1 MAQGTVAATGGKGG
15 TGSGAGGKGSS
26 TVSLIPD
33 ELTEFR
39 QYESLLRFRDQ
50 VVAGSHPRIT
60 PTHSLGKAASST
72 GPPPSAAPGTSQT
85 AAVNAYVNGSRPVVD
100 NSKAYQANM
109 QKPPVS
115 TIHNLPGLGS
125 LSGSS
130 NGPSRSFGSGKPE
143 INPILLEKSEDLK
156 KAEMQLHRQR
166 VERSLRDQI
175 EQRRA
180 SHKASLQA
188 SEQLA
193 EFDIADVMA
202 RAMALVQAT
211 SAQSTDDTAANASAL
226 SDSFDDNTFYSSQHD
241 TPDSRMVSRLPN
253 ESDDERMRDGSP
265 YEPELD
271 MEPVV
276 PVQLAQ
282 PAPAPA
288 ETLLHSAILR
298 QQLSSSTPNSSSAI
312 SQASGANVP
321 DFWGPGRHVRQ
332 LLPPGVISS
341 QGSGTGYRSEES
353 GNTGKEQTA
362 DLHDLARVNERLL
375 SQVQGRRDSPLV
387 RAHDLSPV
395 APQPAHVSP
404 LAIARQRPMAGL
416 SDSDT
421 RRATP
426 AQVAALRKQH
436 STATSPDSSPQGNRA
451 DKKKN
456 KKKRKKERV
465 VTEVASPYIKAEP
478 RSPSPLTAPPY
489 ARPNKR
495 QRKSLQQPSEFSYD
509 ESRYGQPIELEDS
522 YPEQYQPRPQREE
535 RVVGYE
541 RADGGRP
548 RHDIEPALVQASPR
562 SERVYFDETRSI
574 SGARP
579 GPPDS
584 PHGQAPSYLPREV
597 RTVRQVSRV
606 IDSPHGDTT
615 YYRDARTASRMSVR
629 PTVYR
634 ARSQSPL
641 EYEHGASAMPPPRA
655 VPTRIVVDAFGR
667 EYIEPPRSATVLREG
682 MAPYHRVSDAERI
695 YERAPPPGAS
705 ARRTELYEDDSAAY
719 RPASPT
725 YAAPRRVITQPEFAY
740 RETGHPS
747 QSDFVVPEHRVYREG
762 PHPAGEYL
770 SSRPRLDS
778 RATIEPPRE
787 YITRSA
793 SVRPQADSARYE
805 TAPGYERRVP
815 EERPREYFDAR
826 PTSVRP
832 PTEAVRYEI
841 PVAYE
846 RHMGDEPQRE
856 YASARSV
863 SVRPTETIRYEVARD
878 YGARVGS
885 VRPEIPVREY
895 VPGVHPDGR
904 RDVMQPPP
912 AGRSYS
918 TMPGDAQPQ
927 VIRREFSQQS
937 GERYYGRPPPPPPPT
952 VGDDEVIVLD
962 RPPREVY
969 RELR

>member
-1 MAQGTVAATGGKGG
+1 MAQGTIAAMRGRGDTE
-15 TGSGAGGKGSS
+15 SGAGGKGSL
-26 TVSLIPD
+26 TVSLRPD
-33 ELTEFR
+33 ELNEFR
-39 QYESLLRFRDQ
+39 QYEHLLRFRDE
-50 VVAGSHPRIT
+50 VVAGSHPRIK
-60 PTHSLGKAASST
+60 PTHLLGKAALST
-72 GPPPSAAPGTSQT
+72 GPPLLAAPGTSQP
-85 AAVNAYVNGSRPVVD
+85 AAVNASVNGNRPVVD
-100 NSKAYQANM
+100 NSQAYQANM

-130 NGPSRSFGSGKPE
+130 SGPSRSFGSGKPE

-166 VERSLRDQI
+166 VERGLRDQI

-193 EFDIADVMA
+193 EFDISDVMA

-271 MEPVV
+271 TEPVV

-282 PAPAPA
+282 PAAAPA

-298 QQLSSSTPNSSSAI
+298 QQLNSSTPNSSSAL

-321 DFWGPGRHVRQ
+321 DFWGASRHVRQ
-332 LLPPGVISS
+332 LLPPGIISS

-353 GNTGKEQTA
+353 GNTGKEQTTESR
-362 DLHDLARVNERLL
+362 DLARVNERLL
-375 SQVQGRRDSPLV
+375 SQAQGRRDSPLV

-404 LAIARQRPMAGL
+404 LAIARQRPMAAL

-436 STATSPDSSPQGNRA
+436 STATSPDSSPQGNRG

-465 VTEVASPYIKAEP
+465 AAEAASPYIKPEP
-478 RSPSPLTAPPY
+478 RSPSPLAAPPY

-495 QRKSLQQPSEFSYD
+495 QRQSLQQPSEFSYD
-509 ESRYGQPIELEDS
+509 ESRYGQAIEIEDS

-548 RHDIEPALVQASPR
+548 RLDIESTLMPAASPR
-562 SERVYFDETRSI
+562 YERVYFDDTRSV

-579 GPPDS
+579 GLPDS
-584 PHGQAPSYLPREV
+584 PHGQPPSYLPREV

-655 VPTRIVVDAFGR
+655 VPARIVVDAFGR
-667 EYIEPPRSATVLREG
+667 EYIEPPRSATVLRES
-682 MAPYHRVSDAERI
+682 MAPDHRLSDSERI
-695 YERAPPPGAS
+695 YGRAPPPHTAS
-705 ARRTELYEDDSAAY
+705 RRPELYEEDGAVY
-719 RPASPT
+719 RPTSPV
-725 YAAPRRVITQPEFAY
+725 YAAPRRVIAQPEFAY

-747 QSDFVVPEHRVYREG
+747 QSEFVVPDHRVYREG

-778 RATIEPPRE
+778 RATVEPPRE

-805 TAPGYERRVP
+805 SAPGYERRVP
-815 EERPREYFDAR
+815 EERPLEYFDVR

-832 PTEAVRYEI
+832 PTEAVRYEV

-846 RHMGDEPQRE
+846 RHMGEEPLRE
-856 YASARSV
+856 YASVRSA
-863 SVRPTETIRYEVARD
+863 SVRPGETIRYEVARD

-895 VPGVHPDGR
+895 IPGVHPEGR
-904 RDVMQPPP
+904 RDVMQPLPS
-912 AGRSYS
+912 GRSYS
-918 TMPGDAQPQ
+918 VMPGDPQPQ
-927 VIRREFSQQS
+927 VTRREFSTQQS
-937 GERYYGRPPPPPPPT
+937 GERYYPRPPPT
-952 VGDDEVIVLD
+952 AGDDEVIVLD